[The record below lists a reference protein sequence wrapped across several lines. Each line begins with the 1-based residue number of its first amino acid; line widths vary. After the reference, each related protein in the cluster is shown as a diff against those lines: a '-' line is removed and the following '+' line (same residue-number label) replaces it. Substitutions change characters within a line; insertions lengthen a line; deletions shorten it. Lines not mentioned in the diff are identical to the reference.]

1 MSALFS
7 IFGFLSVILHG
18 LDLIAQS
25 VLLGSILFL
34 LLLALPLAPRLGLD
48 IGLVLSATRRV
59 IQIAALSGAALVC
72 AGTLLNAAV
81 LQSSLETP
89 WSDVVSA
96 GFVLAGLVKLL
107 ATILILL
114 LASWRPLTLP
124 LMRAGLATLA
134 AVILLAALA
143 DSHATARLEDR
154 SGMFLVSGLHQAGA
168 ALWLGGL
175 PCFAL
180 ALARVRTANS
190 LALIG
195 RRYSALAMAGVGMI
209 ILGAV
214 FLSIGYVGSLGGFY
228 GTAYGAMAATK
239 GVLLGVLLLLGLG
252 NFLSIRHFAGDAA
265 VFGRVRRFVIVE
277 IGIAIAVLMA
287 AASITSLPPAI
298 DLTSDRV
305 SLSDIG
311 QRMMPVPPRLAS
323 PDRNTLGT
331 PVSQAQIDAA
341 WQLNAQASIPGAVV
355 IPPRSAA
362 HVAWSEY
369 NHHWAGIIV
378 LLIGLF
384 ALAERSGYA
393 PWAMHWPLLF
403 LLLALFLFLRND
415 PDVWPLGPIGLLESL
430 QDPEVVQHRFFVL
443 LTVAFAFFEWGVRTG
458 RLKKPALA
466 LVFPLLTVVGAT
478 ALLAHSHAI
487 SNVKDQLLIE
497 LTHLPMAVLGILA
510 GWTRWLQVK
519 SPEGEGRWAG
529 WVWPACFVLIG
540 LLLLDYR
547 EA

>member
-34 LLLALPLAPRLGLD
+34 LLLALPLAPRLGHD
-48 IGLVLSATRRV
+48 SALVLSATRRV
-59 IQIAALSGAALVC
+59 IQIAALSGTVLIC

-81 LQSSLETP
+81 LQSSLEMP
-89 WSDVVSA
+89 WSDVLSA
-96 GFVLAGLVKLL
+96 GFVVAGLVKLL
-107 ATILILL
+107 ATFLILL

-124 LMRAGLATLA
+124 LTRASLA
-134 AVILLAALA
+134 ALAALILLAALA
-143 DSHATARLEDR
+143 DSHATARLEGR
-154 SGMFLVSGLHQAGA
+154 SVMFLVSGLHQAGA

-180 ALARVRTANS
+180 ALARVPAANS

-209 ILGAV
+209 VLGAI
-214 FLSIGYVGSLGGFY
+214 FLSIGYVGALGGFY

-311 QRMMPVPPRLAS
+311 ERMMPVLPRLAS

-341 WQLNAQASIPGAVV
+341 WQLNAQASIPGADRKSVV
-355 IPPRSAA
+355 
-362 HVAWSEY
+362 
-369 NHHWAGIIV
+369 
-378 LLIGLF
+378 
-384 ALAERSGYA
+384 
-393 PWAMHWPLLF
+393 
-403 LLLALFLFLRND
+403 
-415 PDVWPLGPIGLLESL
+415 
-430 QDPEVVQHRFFVL
+430 
-443 LTVAFAFFEWGVRTG
+443 
-458 RLKKPALA
+458 
-466 LVFPLLTVVGAT
+466 
-478 ALLAHSHAI
+478 
-487 SNVKDQLLIE
+487 
-497 LTHLPMAVLGILA
+497 
-510 GWTRWLQVK
+510 
-519 SPEGEGRWAG
+519 
-529 WVWPACFVLIG
+529 
-540 LLLLDYR
+540 
-547 EA
+547 